1 MPNAETV
8 PKKSKKPIPQESWRL
23 GGWASGLLR
32 DCFFCLLFFCTVTA
46 FCNFGIGFIVFF
58 GTVTAFC
65 SFGIGFIGL
74 ICTVTAF

>member
-8 PKKSKKPIPQESWRL
+8 PKKPRKTIPHESWRL

-32 DCFFCLLFFCTVTA
+32 DCFFCFFGTVTA

-58 GTVTAFC
+58 GAVTAFCNFAIGFIGFIGTVTAF
-65 SFGIGFIGL
+65 
-74 ICTVTAF
+74 